1 MKIKGLLIIVICMIG
16 LSGCTSKGFDI
27 ERVYQFVEIQSS
39 NGKEIGTIVNSDDLE
54 FFFEEMKFQ
63 EWKYIEEKE
72 DFGKCIY
79 KFIAYEFVKDDE
91 EYCIREDPYELYKV
105 DDNYYI
111 IQDSDVI
118 SIPKRTGQF
127 LNSIENKITITQP
140 ISEDILDN
148 WENRIVNNT
157 DSSYGTKKNTYN
169 DETIVSNITK
179 IVISDEDELDI
190 KIDNKEEITAFI
202 EGLDTDSWSSID
214 DIPND
219 AILRRNISAY
229 SFRRRTKEKVL
240 TTMYTIMLYEASNN
254 EYFISETI
262 PDNGTQDRDY
272 IEYYTIPKSVADFII
287 NHKVI
292 FDYLFKS
299 SYMPV

>member
-1 MKIKGLLIIVICMIG
+1 MRYHTCDKH
-16 LSGCTSKGFDI
+16 SY
-27 ERVYQFVEIQSS
+27 RY
-39 NGKEIGTIVNSDDLE
+39 
-54 FFFEEMKFQ
+54 
-63 EWKYIEEKE
+63 YIEEKE

-91 EYCIREDPYELYKV
+91 EYYIREDPYELYKV

-118 SIPKRTGQF
+118 SIPKSAGQF

-157 DSSYGTKKNTYN
+157 DSSYGTKKKTYN

-229 SFRRRTKEKVL
+229 SFRRRTEEKVL

-272 IEYYTIPKSVADFII
+272 IEYYTIPKSVADFI
-287 NHKVI
+287 
-292 FDYLFKS
+292 LQTE
-299 SYMPV
+299 

>member
-16 LSGCTSKGFDI
+16 LLGCTSKGFDI

-91 EYCIREDPYELYKV
+91 EYYIREDPYELYKV

-118 SIPKRTGQF
+118 SIPKSAGQF

-157 DSSYGTKKNTYN
+157 DSSYGTKKKTYN
-169 DETIVSNITK
+169 DETIVSKITK

-190 KIDNKEEITAFI
+190 KIDIT
-202 EGLDTDSWSSID
+202 
-214 DIPND
+214 
-219 AILRRNISAY
+219 
-229 SFRRRTKEKVL
+229 
-240 TTMYTIMLYEASNN
+240 
-254 EYFISETI
+254 
-262 PDNGTQDRDY
+262 
-272 IEYYTIPKSVADFII
+272 PKSPYDKYAMEMSLENLLSAGQITFEEYVNALPEDSTMPKSKLKEILKTREEKNKII
-287 NHKVI
+287 TEIEKQGNALNGAMEQVMIQQENQNKQQTGVTPEEVDMI
-292 FDYLFKS
+292 NNQQLNNQAN
-299 SYMPV
+299 

>member
-1 MKIKGLLIIVICMIG
+1 M
-16 LSGCTSKGFDI
+16 
-27 ERVYQFVEIQSS
+27 Y
-39 NGKEIGTIVNSDDLE
+39 
-54 FFFEEMKFQ
+54 
-63 EWKYIEEKE
+63 
-72 DFGKCIY
+72 Y

-91 EYCIREDPYELYKV
+91 EYYIREDPYELYKV

-118 SIPKRTGQF
+118 SIPKSAGQF

-157 DSSYGTKKNTYN
+157 DSSYGTKKKTYN
-169 DETIVSNITK
+169 DETIVSKITK

-262 PDNGTQDRDY
+262 PDNGTQDGDY
-272 IEYYTIPKSVADFII
+272 IEYYTIPKSVADFI
-287 NHKVI
+287 
-292 FDYLFKS
+292 LQTE
-299 SYMPV
+299 

>member
-1 MKIKGLLIIVICMIG
+1 MVDLSLHILDVATNAFKAKAKLVKII
-16 LSGCTSKGFDI
+16 
-27 ERVYQFVEIQSS
+27 
-39 NGKEIGTIVNSDDLE
+39 
-54 FFFEEMKFQ
+54 
-63 EWKYIEEKE
+63 IEEKE

-91 EYCIREDPYELYKV
+91 EYYIREDPYELYKV

-118 SIPKRTGQF
+118 SIPKSAGQF

-157 DSSYGTKKNTYN
+157 DSSYGTKKKTYN
-169 DETIVSNITK
+169 DETIVSKITK

-272 IEYYTIPKSVADFII
+272 IEYYTIPKSVADFI
-287 NHKVI
+287 
-292 FDYLFKS
+292 LQTE
-299 SYMPV
+299 

>member
-1 MKIKGLLIIVICMIG
+1 MIG

-39 NGKEIGTIVNSDDLE
+39 NGKEIGTIVNSNDLE

-91 EYCIREDPYELYKV
+91 EYYIREDPYELYKV

-111 IQDSDVI
+111 IQNSDVI
-118 SIPKRTGQF
+118 SIPKRAGQF

-157 DSSYGTKKNTYN
+157 DSSYGTKKKTYN
-169 DETIVSNITK
+169 DETIVSKITK
-179 IVISDEDELDI
+179 IVISDEDELDIKIDNIVISDEDELDI

-229 SFRRRTKEKVL
+229 SFRRRTEEKVL

-262 PDNGTQDRDY
+262 PDNGTQDGDY
-272 IEYYTIPKSVADFII
+272 IEYYTIPKSVADFI
-287 NHKVI
+287 
-292 FDYLFKS
+292 LQTE
-299 SYMPV
+299 

>member
-1 MKIKGLLIIVICMIG
+1 MYL
-16 LSGCTSKGFDI
+16 
-27 ERVYQFVEIQSS
+27 Q
-39 NGKEIGTIVNSDDLE
+39 
-54 FFFEEMKFQ
+54 
-63 EWKYIEEKE
+63 
-72 DFGKCIY
+72 IY
-79 KFIAYEFVKDDE
+79 SL
-91 EYCIREDPYELYKV
+91 CIREDPYELYKV

-118 SIPKRTGQF
+118 SIPKRAGQF

-157 DSSYGTKKNTYN
+157 DSSYGTKKKTYN
-169 DETIVSNITK
+169 DETIVSKITK

-272 IEYYTIPKSVADFII
+272 IEYYTIPKSVADFI
-287 NHKVI
+287 
-292 FDYLFKS
+292 LQTE
-299 SYMPV
+299 

>member
-1 MKIKGLLIIVICMIG
+1 MRYHTCDKH
-16 LSGCTSKGFDI
+16 SY
-27 ERVYQFVEIQSS
+27 RY
-39 NGKEIGTIVNSDDLE
+39 
-54 FFFEEMKFQ
+54 
-63 EWKYIEEKE
+63 YIEEKE

-91 EYCIREDPYELYKV
+91 EYYIREDPYELYKV

-118 SIPKRTGQF
+118 SIPKSAGQF

-157 DSSYGTKKNTYN
+157 DSSYGTKKKTYN
-169 DETIVSNITK
+169 DETIVSKITK

-262 PDNGTQDRDY
+262 PDNGTQDGDY
-272 IEYYTIPKSVADFII
+272 IEYYTIPKSVADFI
-287 NHKVI
+287 
-292 FDYLFKS
+292 LQTE
-299 SYMPV
+299 

>member
-1 MKIKGLLIIVICMIG
+1 MH
-16 LSGCTSKGFDI
+16 
-27 ERVYQFVEIQSS
+27 
-39 NGKEIGTIVNSDDLE
+39 
-54 FFFEEMKFQ
+54 
-63 EWKYIEEKE
+63 
-72 DFGKCIY
+72 
-79 KFIAYEFVKDDE
+79 EFVKVDE

-111 IQDSDVI
+111 IQNSDVI
-118 SIPKRTGQF
+118 SIPKRAGQF

-157 DSSYGTKKNTYN
+157 DSSYGTKKKTYN
-169 DETIVSNITK
+169 DETIVSKITK

-229 SFRRRTKEKVL
+229 SFRRRTEEKVL

-272 IEYYTIPKSVADFII
+272 IEYYTIPKSVADFI
-287 NHKVI
+287 
-292 FDYLFKS
+292 LQTE
-299 SYMPV
+299 

>member
-1 MKIKGLLIIVICMIG
+1 MARKKP
-16 LSGCTSKGFDI
+16 SKHGTNATKRI
-27 ERVYQFVEIQSS
+27 EYGQKTRQ
-39 NGKEIGTIVNSDDLE
+39 
-54 FFFEEMKFQ
+54 
-63 EWKYIEEKE
+63 
-72 DFGKCIY
+72 
-79 KFIAYEFVKDDE
+79 
-91 EYCIREDPYELYKV
+91 LY
-105 DDNYYI
+105 
-111 IQDSDVI
+111 
-118 SIPKRTGQF
+118 IPKSAGQF

-157 DSSYGTKKNTYN
+157 DSSYGTKKKTYN
-169 DETIVSNITK
+169 DETIVSKITK

-272 IEYYTIPKSVADFII
+272 IEYYTIPKSVADFI
-287 NHKVI
+287 
-292 FDYLFKS
+292 LQTE
-299 SYMPV
+299 

>member
-1 MKIKGLLIIVICMIG
+1 MG
-16 LSGCTSKGFDI
+16 DI
-27 ERVYQFVEIQSS
+27 L
-39 NGKEIGTIVNSDDLE
+39 D
-54 FFFEEMKFQ
+54 
-63 EWKYIEEKE
+63 
-72 DFGKCIY
+72 
-79 KFIAYEFVKDDE
+79 
-91 EYCIREDPYELYKV
+91 
-105 DDNYYI
+105 
-111 IQDSDVI
+111 
-118 SIPKRTGQF
+118 
-127 LNSIENKITITQP
+127 SIENKITITQP

-157 DSSYGTKKNTYN
+157 DSSYGTKKKTYN

-229 SFRRRTKEKVL
+229 SFRRRTEEKVL

-272 IEYYTIPKSVADFII
+272 IEYYTIPKSVADFI
-287 NHKVI
+287 
-292 FDYLFKS
+292 LQTE
-299 SYMPV
+299 

>member
-1 MKIKGLLIIVICMIG
+1 MK
-16 LSGCTSKGFDI
+16 
-27 ERVYQFVEIQSS
+27 
-39 NGKEIGTIVNSDDLE
+39 
-54 FFFEEMKFQ
+54 
-63 EWKYIEEKE
+63 
-72 DFGKCIY
+72 
-79 KFIAYEFVKDDE
+79 
-91 EYCIREDPYELYKV
+91 LYNV

-118 SIPKRTGQF
+118 SIPKRAGQF

-157 DSSYGTKKNTYN
+157 DSSYGTKKKTYN
-169 DETIVSNITK
+169 DETIVSKITK

-229 SFRRRTKEKVL
+229 SFRRRTEEKVL

-272 IEYYTIPKSVADFII
+272 IEYYTIPKSVADFI
-287 NHKVI
+287 
-292 FDYLFKS
+292 LQTE
-299 SYMPV
+299 

>member
-1 MKIKGLLIIVICMIG
+1 M
-16 LSGCTSKGFDI
+16 
-27 ERVYQFVEIQSS
+27 VY
-39 NGKEIGTIVNSDDLE
+39 
-54 FFFEEMKFQ
+54 
-63 EWKYIEEKE
+63 
-72 DFGKCIY
+72 
-79 KFIAYEFVKDDE
+79 
-91 EYCIREDPYELYKV
+91 
-105 DDNYYI
+105 
-111 IQDSDVI
+111 
-118 SIPKRTGQF
+118 
-127 LNSIENKITITQP
+127 
-140 ISEDILDN
+140 
-148 WENRIVNNT
+148 NT
-157 DSSYGTKKNTYN
+157 DSSYGTKKKTYN

-229 SFRRRTKEKVL
+229 SFRRRTEEKVL

-272 IEYYTIPKSVADFII
+272 IEYYTIPKSVADFI
-287 NHKVI
+287 
-292 FDYLFKS
+292 LQTE
-299 SYMPV
+299 

>member
-1 MKIKGLLIIVICMIG
+1 MKKKKIL
-16 LSGCTSKGFDI
+16 
-27 ERVYQFVEIQSS
+27 
-39 NGKEIGTIVNSDDLE
+39 VNV
-54 FFFEEMKFQ
+54 
-63 EWKYIEEKE
+63 
-72 DFGKCIY
+72 
-79 KFIAYEFVKDDE
+79 FIAYEFVKDDE
-91 EYCIREDPYELYKV
+91 EYYIREDPYELYKV

-118 SIPKRTGQF
+118 SIPKSAGQF

-157 DSSYGTKKNTYN
+157 DSSYGTKKKTYN

-262 PDNGTQDRDY
+262 PDNGTQDGDY
-272 IEYYTIPKSVADFII
+272 IEYYTIPKSVADFI
-287 NHKVI
+287 
-292 FDYLFKS
+292 LQTE
-299 SYMPV
+299 

>member
-1 MKIKGLLIIVICMIG
+1 MSESRTVTAHGI
-16 LSGCTSKGFDI
+16 F
-27 ERVYQFVEIQSS
+27 
-39 NGKEIGTIVNSDDLE
+39 NN
-54 FFFEEMKFQ
+54 
-63 EWKYIEEKE
+63 
-72 DFGKCIY
+72 
-79 KFIAYEFVKDDE
+79 
-91 EYCIREDPYELYKV
+91 IREDPYELYKV

-118 SIPKRTGQF
+118 SIPKSAGQF

-157 DSSYGTKKNTYN
+157 DSSYGTKKKTYN
-169 DETIVSNITK
+169 DETIVSKITK

-214 DIPND
+214 DIPHD

-262 PDNGTQDRDY
+262 PDNGTQDGDY
-272 IEYYTIPKSVADFII
+272 IEYYTIPKSVADFI
-287 NHKVI
+287 
-292 FDYLFKS
+292 LQTE
-299 SYMPV
+299 

>member
-1 MKIKGLLIIVICMIG
+1 MNL
-16 LSGCTSKGFDI
+16 
-27 ERVYQFVEIQSS
+27 
-39 NGKEIGTIVNSDDLE
+39 
-54 FFFEEMKFQ
+54 
-63 EWKYIEEKE
+63 
-72 DFGKCIY
+72 
-79 KFIAYEFVKDDE
+79 
-91 EYCIREDPYELYKV
+91 YCIREDPYELYKV

-111 IQDSDVI
+111 IQNSDVI
-118 SIPKRTGQF
+118 SIPKRAGQF

-157 DSSYGTKKNTYN
+157 DSSYGTKKKTYN
-169 DETIVSNITK
+169 DETIVSKITK

-229 SFRRRTKEKVL
+229 SFRRRTEEKVL

-272 IEYYTIPKSVADFII
+272 IEYYTIPKSVADFI
-287 NHKVI
+287 
-292 FDYLFKS
+292 LQTE
-299 SYMPV
+299 